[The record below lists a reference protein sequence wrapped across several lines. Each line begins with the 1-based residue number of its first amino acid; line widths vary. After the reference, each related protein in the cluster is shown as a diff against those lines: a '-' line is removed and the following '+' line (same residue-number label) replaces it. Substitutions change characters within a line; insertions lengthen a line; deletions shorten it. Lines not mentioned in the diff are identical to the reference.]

1 MVAKAV
7 SKAFLEKFKTDN
19 GDVTLFP
26 KEVLFSYPLEVNTLF
41 ALDSLS
47 RKLFSTITDKGRL
60 HRLDEPPI
68 PVDNHRYYI
77 EILERSYKEWSIPIK
92 YNLIKDLQGNRHL
105 SYVELDYYD
114 DLGNPIPESEI
125 TLYTKN
131 DGTYLNLMD
140 KFIRAL
146 DFSVEKY
153 EYILPIGK
161 EGLDMKE
168 ANALIPYF
176 KSIKVDPSR
185 LVLEIKE
192 KDAFVRQD
200 LVKQMMALGFK
211 FGIVVRDNLFYKIN
225 VSPYS
230 YIKINGEKL
239 SKDKA
244 YQFKIN
250 TLLNKNVP
258 LMVEEDYQSLLSNV
272 RYVCK

>member
-1 MVAKAV
+1 
-7 SKAFLEKFKTDN
+7 
-19 GDVTLFP
+19 
-26 KEVLFSYPLEVNTLF
+26 
-41 ALDSLS
+41 
-47 RKLFSTITDKGRL
+47 
-60 HRLDEPPI
+60 
-68 PVDNHRYYI
+68 
-77 EILERSYKEWSIPIK
+77 
-92 YNLIKDLQGNRHL
+92 
-105 SYVELDYYD
+105 
-114 DLGNPIPESEI
+114 
-125 TLYTKN
+125 
-131 DGTYLNLMD
+131 MD